1 MCTFSSNYICNNF
14 IKNLI
19 FQSTVKVCNGRLY
32 ELLRIAGPLPKRGE
46 CRLLFNIEQSFST
59 IAVCG
64 LGDKCL
70 GYNEEEM
77 IDEGKEAIRIAS
89 AIGCQKLQELHTNK
103 IYVESFGNSESSAE
117 GSLMGLWSYQGV
129 TQTREYTPQMEIY
142 TENNFEYDME
152 GWDVGM
158 HKAEA
163 QNLARQLME
172 TPSSIMTPTKFAQNV
187 VNVLCDSGVNVEVKV
202 RAWAEAQKMN
212 AFLAIAKGSAEP
224 PIFLELS
231 YYGTSCDEKPIV
243 LVGQGV
249 TFDSGGLSLKVCI
262 L

>member
-1 MCTFSSNYICNNF
+1 M
-14 IKNLI
+14 
-19 FQSTVKVCNGRLY
+19 
-32 ELLRIAGPLPKRGE
+32 
-46 CRLLFNIEQSFST
+46 FNIEPNFST

-89 AIGCQKLQELHTNK
+89 AIGCQKLQELYTNK
-103 IYVESFGNSESSAE
+103 IYVESFGNSESAAE
-117 GSLMGLWSYQGV
+117 GSALGLWAYQGM
-129 TQTREYTPQMEIY
+129 TQNREYSPQMEIY

-152 GWDVGM
+152 GWDVGI

-172 TPSSIMTPTKFAQNV
+172 TPASIMTPTKFAQNV

-231 YYGTSCDEKPIV
+231 YYGTSCEEKPIV
-243 LVGQGV
+243 LVGQGT

-262 L
+262 VAMILTKCN